1 MKIGDQ
7 VRCQAAAEK
16 GLGVIVGQQML
27 FQNDYVEVFFAG
39 SGETISFP
47 ASELQVVQSP
57 ADMVRQKQFSPA
69 RRVLLRLF
77 NQQLQASYTGDGL
90 QTAANFKIL
99 PLPHQLLAVKYVLDQ
114 PSPRVLIADEVG
126 LGKTIEAALVYEEL
140 KARGMV
146 TRVLIV
152 APSGLCLQ
160 WQEELR
166 QKFDEDFAIYDR
178 ETVQT
183 LKQLHGQSTNIWRLK
198 DRIITSLDFIKP
210 KKMNQE
216 IQETALRRRGWHNE
230 HVSEAAA
237 QAGFDLVIF
246 DEAHK
251 LTKDMSGEET
261 ARFKAGKALAE
272 TAPCFLL
279 LSATPHQGDS
289 IRFRYLL
296 SLIDPHRFYR
306 GCDLNPE
313 NVKAITVRNNKRA
326 VVDFQGQR
334 IFKQRITSLC
344 KISRDKAED
353 GIELQLYE
361 AVSEYV
367 SEFYNL
373 ARQEQNQTM
382 MFLLLLYQR
391 MVSSS
396 SQAIWKSLSSRLAS
410 LNELKK
416 TIELGRTE
424 GETAEIEADEIQELV
439 AEAQMVY
446 LESRPY
452 QDLLKNVSYLQ
463 TEIDLLEKLVDLARQ
478 ASLGR
483 NDAKL
488 RTLLELV
495 DEFRIRENDPEL
507 KFIIFTEFVE
517 TQFYLNT
524 CLQNLGYKTAMI
536 NGRMSAEEK
545 RAAKDLFRTEAL
557 FLIST
562 DAGGEGINL
571 QFCRILINYDLPWNP
586 MRLEQRIGR
595 IDRIGQKYDVKVVN
609 FQLEDTVEQKVR
621 TVIEDKLERIKLEFN
636 DGEDK
641 LADIL
646 STLEEEFSFEQIY
659 IEAVQKRLHD
669 AAKLEKLAEEIYQ
682 RAVDVI
688 GKGEL
693 ALPFSQLEERYSVSA
708 WELEKKGEE
717 SKQLLKGYLGLFG
730 ASLQQYKGRQGV
742 YFFDDPVG
750 SKHWKNVIFHQSQA
764 LEKEECDLLGPG
776 HPYMMTVSAKVA
788 QELAMDISARMQVE
802 EGKFAGETGV
812 LFIYTLKLS
821 NYIDRERLFIIPCFI
836 SAAGQYHSRISK
848 YFQDMPE
855 RVRDLIEIEPALDW
869 DMLIEK
875 GQNNAERLAESIY
888 YEETLNL
895 EEKIRKQEESRQTY
909 YKAREQALLRI
920 AVDNIRN
927 ARLQELQEEMRMFQ
941 LQSRKRRQLVP
952 ALNCEQIAY
961 VEFV

>member
-1 MKIGDQ
+1 MKIGEQ
-7 VRCQAAAEK
+7 VRCPAANEK
-16 GLGVIVGQQML
+16 GLGVIVGQQKL
-27 FQNDYVEVFFAG
+27 FQHRYVEVFFAG

-47 ASELQVVQSP
+47 ESELIAIQSP
-57 ADMVRQKQFSPA
+57 EEILHQQQFSA
-69 RRVLLRLF
+69 ADRFLLRLF
-77 NQQLQASYTGDGL
+77 NLQVKASYTGDSL
-90 QTAANFKIL
+90 QTAANFKII
-99 PLPHQLLAVKYVLDQ
+99 PLPHQLLVVKYVLDQ

-146 TRVLIV
+146 QRVLIV

-166 QKFDEDFAIYDR
+166 QKFGEDFAIYDR

-183 LKQLHGQSTNIWRLK
+183 LKQLHGQSTNIWTLK

-210 KKMNQE
+210 KKMNEE
-216 IQETALRRRGWHNE
+216 IRETLRRRRAWHNE

-237 QAGFDLVIF
+237 QAAFDLVIF

-251 LTKDMSGEET
+251 LTKDMKGEET
-261 ARFKAGKALAE
+261 ARFKVGKALAE
-272 TAPCFLL
+272 TVPCFLL
-279 LSATPHQGDS
+279 LTATPHQGES
-289 IRFRYLL
+289 VRFRYLL
-296 SLIDPHRFYR
+296 SLIDPHRFYK
-306 GCDLNPE
+306 GSDLNPE
-313 NVKAITVRNNKRA
+313 NVKAISVRNNKRA

-334 IFKQRITSLC
+334 LFKQRITSLC
-344 KISRDKAED
+344 RIRRDKAED
-353 GIELQLYE
+353 IIELQLYE
-361 AVSEYV
+361 AVSQYV

-373 ARQEQNQTM
+373 AEQQQNQTM

-396 SQAIWKSLSSRLAS
+396 SRAIWKSLSKRLAI

-416 TIELGRTE
+416 SLENEPVE
-424 GETAEIEADEIQELV
+424 GEMLELEADEIQDLV
-439 AEAQMVY
+439 AEAQMIY
-446 LESRPY
+446 LEK
-452 QDLLKNVSYLQ
+452 QQHQELLDNVQYLEM
-463 TEIDLLEKLVDLARQ
+463 EIDLLQKLVDLARQ

-488 RTLLELV
+488 RTLLEII
-495 DEFRIRENDPEL
+495 DEFRSRENDPEL

-517 TQFYLNT
+517 TQFYLNS

-545 RAAKDLFRTEAL
+545 QAAKEFFREEAP

-595 IDRIGQKYDVKVVN
+595 IDRIGQKYDVKVLN

-621 TVIEDKLERIKLEFN
+621 TVIEDKLERIRLEFN

-659 IEAVQKRLHD
+659 IDAVQKRLQD
-669 AAKLEKLAEEIYQ
+669 AAQLDKLAEDIYQ
-682 RAVDVI
+682 RAVDMI
-688 GKGEL
+688 DKGEL
-693 ALPFSQLEERYSVSA
+693 ALPFSQLEERYTVSA

-717 SKQLLKGYLGLFG
+717 ARRLLEGYLSLYGS
-730 ASLQQYKGRQGV
+730 SLQEYKGRQGV
-742 YFFDDPVG
+742 YYFDDPVSG
-750 SKHWKNVIFHQSQA
+750 KHWKNVIFHQSQA

-776 HPYMMTVSAKVA
+776 HHYIMNISAKMA
-788 QELAMDISARMQVE
+788 RELAMDVTARMQLGE
-802 EGKFAGETGV
+802 SKFAGESGV
-812 LFIYTLKLS
+812 LFIYQLRLS
-821 NYIDRERLFIIPCFI
+821 NYVDRERWFIIPCFI
-836 SAAGQYHSRISK
+836 NSAGQYNSRISK

-855 RVRDLIEIEPALDW
+855 QVRDLIEIKISLDW
-869 DMLIEK
+869 EQIMET
-875 GQNNAERLAESIY
+875 GQLNAERLAEAVY
-888 YEETLNL
+888 YEETLEL
-895 EEKIRKQEESRQTY
+895 EDKIRKQEESRHTY
-909 YKAREQALLRI
+909 FQAREKALQRI

-927 ARLQELQEEMRMFQ
+927 ARLKELQEKRRTWE
-941 LQSRKRRQLVP
+941 LQFRKRRQLIP
-952 ALNCEQIAY
+952 LLNCEQIAY

>member
-16 GLGVIVGQQML
+16 GLGVIVGQQKL
-27 FQNDYVEVFFAG
+27 FQHDYVEAFFAG

-47 ASELQVVQSP
+47 VSELVVVQSP
-57 ADMVRQKQFSPA
+57 EEMVRQQQFSSA
-69 RRVLLRLF
+69 RRFLLHLF
-77 NQQLQASYTGDGL
+77 NQQLQAAYTGDGL

-114 PSPRVLIADEVG
+114 PLPRVLIADEVG
-126 LGKTIEAALVYEEL
+126 LGKTIEAALIYEEL
-140 KARGMV
+140 KARGIV
-146 TRVLIV
+146 NRVLIV

-178 ETVQT
+178 DSVQT
-183 LKQLHGQSTNIWRLK
+183 LKQLHGQSTNIWTLK
-198 DRIITSLDFIKP
+198 DCIITSLDFIKP
-210 KKMNQE
+210 KKMNEE
-216 IQETALRRRGWHNE
+216 IKEAALRRRAWHNE

-237 QAGFDLVIF
+237 LAGFDLVIF

-261 ARFKAGKALAE
+261 ARFKVGKALAE
-272 TAPCFLL
+272 TVPCFLL

-289 IRFRYLL
+289 VRFQHLL
-296 SLIDPHRFYR
+296 SLVDPHRFYR
-306 GCDLNPE
+306 GCELNPD
-313 NVKAITVRNNKRA
+313 NVRTITVRNNKRA

-334 IFKQRITSLC
+334 LFKQRITSLC

-353 GIELQLYE
+353 QIEMQLYAE
-361 AVSEYV
+361 VSEYV
-367 SEFYNL
+367 SEFYNM

-396 SQAIWKSLSSRLAS
+396 SQAIWKSLSSRLAK
-410 LNELKK
+410 LKELRQKL
-416 TIELGRTE
+416 EMRQHE
-424 GETAEIEADEIQELV
+424 ETDEFEADEIRDLV
-439 AEAQMVY
+439 AEDQMVY
-446 LESRPY
+446 LENQPY

-463 TEIDLLEKLVDLARQ
+463 MEIGILEKLVDLARQ

-488 RTLLELV
+488 RTLLEII

-517 TQFYLNT
+517 TQFYLNN
-524 CLQNLGYKTAMI
+524 CLHNLGYKTAMI

-545 RAAKDLFRTEAL
+545 QAAKELFRTEAL

-571 QFCRILINYDLPWNP
+571 QFCRVLINYDLPWNP

-659 IEAVQKRLHD
+659 IDAVQKRLHD
-669 AAKLEKLAEEIYQ
+669 AAKLEKMAEEIYQ

-693 ALPFSQLEERYSVSA
+693 ALPFSQLEENYSVSA
-708 WELEKKGEE
+708 WELEKKGKE
-717 SKQLLKGYLGLFG
+717 SKQLLEGYLDIFG
-730 ASLQQYKGRQGV
+730 VPLQQYKGRQGV
-742 YFFDDPVG
+742 YYFDDPTSG
-750 SKHWKNVIFHQSQA
+750 KHWKNVIFHQSQV
-764 LEKEECDLLGPG
+764 LEKEECELLGPG

-788 QELAMDISARMQVE
+788 QELAMDISSRMQVE
-802 EGKFAGETGV
+802 ESKFAGETGV
-812 LFIYTLKLS
+812 LFIYKLKLS
-821 NYIDRERLFIIPCFI
+821 NYVDKERLFIIPCFI
-836 SAAGQYHSRISK
+836 SAAGQYNSRISK
-848 YFQDMPE
+848 YFQDMLE
-855 RVRDLIEIEPALDW
+855 RVRDLIEIEPVLDW

-875 GQNNAERLAESIY
+875 GQINAERLAEAIY

-895 EEKIRKQEESRQTY
+895 EEKIRKQEESRQAY
-909 YKAREQALLRI
+909 FLAREKALLRI
-920 AVDNIRN
+920 AVNNIRD
-927 ARLQELQEEMRMFQ
+927 ARLNELQEEMRAFQ
-941 LQSRKRRQLVP
+941 LQSRRRRQLIP
-952 ALNCEQIAY
+952 SLNCEQIAY

>member
-16 GLGVIVGQQML
+16 GLGVIVGQQKL
-27 FQNDYVEVFFAG
+27 FQHNYVEVFFAG
-39 SGETISFP
+39 RGETISFP
-47 ASELQVVQSP
+47 ANELLTVQSP
-57 ADMVRQKQFSPA
+57 EEMVRQQQFSPA
-69 RRVLLRLF
+69 RRFLLRLF
-77 NQQLQASYTGDGL
+77 NQQLQASYTSDGL

-99 PLPHQLLAVKYVLDQ
+99 PLPHQLLAVKYVLNQ

-126 LGKTIEAALVYEEL
+126 LGKTIEAALIYEEL

-146 TRVLIV
+146 ERVLIV

-210 KKMNQE
+210 KKMNEE

-261 ARFKAGKALAE
+261 ARFKAGKVLAE

-289 IRFRYLL
+289 VRFRYLL

-334 IFKQRITSLC
+334 LFKQRITSLC

-353 GIELQLYE
+353 AIELQLYA

-367 SEFYNL
+367 SKFYNL

-382 MFLLLLYQR
+382 
-391 MVSSS
+391 VS
-396 SQAIWKSLSSRLAS
+396 
-410 LNELKK
+410 
-416 TIELGRTE
+416 G
-424 GETAEIEADEIQELV
+424 
-439 AEAQMVY
+439 
-446 LESRPY
+446 
-452 QDLLKNVSYLQ
+452 
-463 TEIDLLEKLVDLARQ
+463 
-478 ASLGR
+478 
-483 NDAKL
+483 
-488 RTLLELV
+488 
-495 DEFRIRENDPEL
+495 
-507 KFIIFTEFVE
+507 
-517 TQFYLNT
+517 
-524 CLQNLGYKTAMI
+524 
-536 NGRMSAEEK
+536 
-545 RAAKDLFRTEAL
+545 
-557 FLIST
+557 
-562 DAGGEGINL
+562 
-571 QFCRILINYDLPWNP
+571 
-586 MRLEQRIGR
+586 
-595 IDRIGQKYDVKVVN
+595 
-609 FQLEDTVEQKVR
+609 
-621 TVIEDKLERIKLEFN
+621 
-636 DGEDK
+636 
-641 LADIL
+641 
-646 STLEEEFSFEQIY
+646 
-659 IEAVQKRLHD
+659 
-669 AAKLEKLAEEIYQ
+669 
-682 RAVDVI
+682 
-688 GKGEL
+688 
-693 ALPFSQLEERYSVSA
+693 
-708 WELEKKGEE
+708 
-717 SKQLLKGYLGLFG
+717 
-730 ASLQQYKGRQGV
+730 
-742 YFFDDPVG
+742 
-750 SKHWKNVIFHQSQA
+750 KHWKNVIFHQSQA

-776 HPYMMTVSAKVA
+776 HPYMMTVSAKAA
-788 QELAMDISARMQVE
+788 QELTMDISARMQVE

-812 LFIYTLKLS
+812 LFIYKLKLN
-821 NYIDRERLFIIPCFI
+821 NYVDRERLFIIPCFI

-848 YFQDMPE
+848 YFQEMPE
-855 RVRDLIEIEPALDW
+855 RVRDLIKIEPGLDW
-869 DMLIEK
+869 DLLMEK

-895 EEKIRKQEESRQTY
+895 EDKIRKQEESRQAY
-909 YKAREQALLRI
+909 FQAREQALLRI

-927 ARLQELQEEMRMFQ
+927 ARLNELQEEMRRFQ
-941 LQSRKRRQLVP
+941 LQSRRRRQLIP
-952 ALNCEQIAY
+952 SLNCEQIAY